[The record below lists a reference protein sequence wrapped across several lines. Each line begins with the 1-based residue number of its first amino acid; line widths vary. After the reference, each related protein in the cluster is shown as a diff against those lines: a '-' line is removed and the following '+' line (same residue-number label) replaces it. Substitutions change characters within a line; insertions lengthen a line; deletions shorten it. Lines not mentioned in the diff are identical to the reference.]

1 MSKKI
6 NEKLLQNIQVYE
18 VFLKDKINNDE
29 KLSDEDIAIL
39 DKKKKKIIQLS
50 EIVKIYKES

>member
-39 DKKKKKIIQLS
+39 DIITKKIIQLS

>member
-6 NEKLLQNIQVYE
+6 NEKLLQNIQAYE
-18 VFLKDKINNDE
+18 VFLKDKINNNE
-29 KLSDEDIAIL
+29 KLSDEDLAIL
-39 DKKKKKIIQLS
+39 DIITKKIIRLS